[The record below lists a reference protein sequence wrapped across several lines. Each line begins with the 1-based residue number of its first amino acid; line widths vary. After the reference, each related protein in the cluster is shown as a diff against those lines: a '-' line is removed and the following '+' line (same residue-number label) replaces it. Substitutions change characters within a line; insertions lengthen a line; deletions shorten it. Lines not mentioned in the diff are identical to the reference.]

1 MAKIIIKDEHIQDSV
16 TKGMNVLDVL
26 KAAYADEI
34 ADRIKK
40 DEKLKDFDAFQM
52 AMMDAGLSKRSL
64 VKDFM
69 TSSENRW
76 LFPVFIDR
84 TLRENVDRNNMLN
97 YVVSGS
103 PVTVPGRTVEGAYVD
118 LIDDEDNKDAV
129 TKKRVSE
136 GSELPLATIELG
148 NTAITLSK
156 FGRAVEATYETIQY
170 CTIEV
175 FGRTLEYI
183 ASDVSNKEF
192 KRAVGVLINGDGN
205 NNAAEVSTTAASTI
219 AANDLL
225 TLAMDIFDGCHAPMD
240 TIIAPRPIFMTLS
253 NMMIASNGGIGIIPG
268 SMFKFPQGINN
279 DIVVIYSDKIPKAS
293 GGKEQLIGLSSQFGL
308 TKFISA
314 GSQIREYDADI
325 RVQKKIGTISEIAG
339 FQKPFKKAS
348 KILKLA

>member
-1 MAKIIIKDEHIQDSV
+1 MAKIIIKDSHIQDAV
-16 TKGMNVLDVL
+16 TKGVNVLDIL
-26 KAAYADEI
+26 KADYADEI

-52 AMMDAGLSKRSL
+52 AMMDAGLSKHSL

-69 TSSENRW
+69 TTSDNRW
-76 LFPVFIDR
+76 LFPVFVDR

-97 YVVSGS
+97 YIISGS
-103 PVTVPGRTVEGAYVD
+103 PVTVPGKTVEGAYID
-118 LIDDEDNKDAV
+118 LIGNENNKDAA

-148 NTAITLSK
+148 NNAISLKK
-156 FGRAVEATYETIQY
+156 FGRAVEATYETIQFS
-170 CTIEV
+170 TIEV
-175 FGRTLEYI
+175 FGRALEYI
-183 ASDVSNKEF
+183 ASDVSGQEF
-192 KRAVGVLINGDGN
+192 KRAVGVLIDGDGN
-205 NNAAEVSTTAASTI
+205 DNAAEVNTTAASTI
-219 AANDLL
+219 STSDLL
-225 TLAMDIFDGCHAPMD
+225 ALAMDIFDGCNAPMD
-240 TIIAPRPIFMTLS
+240 TIIAPRSLFMTLS

-279 DIVVIYSDKIPKAS
+279 DITVIYSDKIPNAS
-293 GGKEQLIGLSSQFGL
+293 GNKEQLIGLSSQFGL
-308 TKFISA
+308 TKFIA
-314 GSQIREYDADI
+314 EGSQLREYDSDI